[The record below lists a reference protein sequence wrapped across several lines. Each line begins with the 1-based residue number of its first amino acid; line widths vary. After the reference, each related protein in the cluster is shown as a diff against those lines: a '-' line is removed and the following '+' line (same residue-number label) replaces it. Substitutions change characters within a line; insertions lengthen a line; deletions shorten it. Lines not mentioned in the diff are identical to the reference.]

1 MPTTRLML
9 LALLLTLVP
18 PVGASAQEQAKDSAA
33 ILHVVDTFHE
43 RMLAADT
50 AGAAALLAPELVV
63 MEGGAIERRAD
74 YLAHHLPADI
84 KATRAAPSQRTL
96 VHLTVTADMA
106 AVASSSR
113 TTHEVRGQAVESS
126 GAELMVLRR
135 TAVGWRISAIH
146 WSSRSRRPTTSG
158 GQ

>member
-1 MPTTRLML
+1 MPTTRLVL
-9 LALLLTLVP
+9 IALAIMLVP
-18 PVGASAQEQAKDSAA
+18 AAGASAQTPATDSVA
-33 ILHVVDTFHE
+33 VVRVVNQFHE

-84 KATRAAPSQRTL
+84 EATRAAPSQRTL
-96 VHLTVTADMA
+96 VHLTATTEMA
-106 AVASSSR
+106 VVASSSR
-113 TTHEVRGQAVESS
+113 TTREVRGQPMEST

-135 TAVGWRISAIH
+135 TVEGWRISAIH
-146 WSSRSRRPTTSG
+146 WSSRSRRPAAGS
-158 GQ
+158 Q